1 MKKVV
6 EAVEAVIIILQEPH
20 AVLVQVIVVVEVVV
34 AAAAAADVVNMIGIA
49 EQEDSEYIFSNLIIF
64 YNID

>member
-6 EAVEAVIIILQEPH
+6 EAVEAVIISLQEPH
-20 AVLVQVIVVVEVVV
+20 AVLVQVIVVVEEVV
-34 AAAAAADVVNMIGIA
+34 AAAVEVVNMIGIA
-49 EQEDSEYIFSNLIIF
+49 EQEDSEYIYSNLIIF